1 MRRLTLFVTLAIAL
15 TTAGC
20 ATMTVSAHIERG
32 VGFAEYVTYDW
43 GKPDNLPVGDPR
55 LDNNAVFNDYLQGA
69 VEKRMAARGYE
80 RAGAGA
86 KADVLL
92 HYHASV
98 HQKLD
103 VYEADRRYGYCY
115 GPECG
120 DRVVEYEQGTLVI
133 DMVDARTDKLIWRGW
148 AQDTMTGVIDN
159 QARLEKQVDE
169 GVARMMLLL
178 PRGGAALR

>member
-1 MRRLTLFVTLAIAL
+1 MRRLPLIFTITVAMTA
-15 TTAGC
+15 AGC

-32 VGFAEYVTYDW
+32 VSFAEYVTYDW

-55 LDNNAVFNDYLQGA
+55 LDNNAFFNDYLQGA
-69 VEKRMAARGYE
+69 VEKQLAAKGYE
-80 RAGAGA
+80 RAAAGVT
-86 KADVLL
+86 ADVLL

-103 VYEADRRYGYCY
+103 VYAADRRYGYCD

-159 QARLEKQVDE
+159 QQRLEKQVDE
-169 GVARMMLLL
+169 GVARMMQLL
-178 PRGGAALR
+178 PHGGAAVR

>member
-1 MRRLTLFVTLAIAL
+1 MRRLTLIFTIAVAL
-15 TTAGC
+15 QAAGC
-20 ATMTVSAHIERG
+20 ATMNVSSHIERG
-32 VGFAEYVTYDW
+32 VSFADYTTYDW
-43 GKPDNLPVGDPR
+43 GPPDNLPVGDPR
-55 LDNNAVFNDYLQGA
+55 LDNNAFFNDYLQGA
-69 VEKRMAARGYE
+69 VEKQMAANGYE
-80 RAGAGA
+80 RAAAGA

-120 DRVVEYEQGTLVI
+120 DRVVEYEQGTLMI
-133 DMVDARTDKLIWRGW
+133 DLVDARTDKLIWRGW
-148 AQDTMTGVIDN
+148 AQDAMTGVIDN

-169 GVARMMLLL
+169 GVTKMMMLL